1 MVTDPSAAPWPQATE
16 PTPTSF
22 HVVGWRFMGA
32 EVAYERTT
40 VVGGRPL
47 TFFALAGA
55 SALTNRRRRHE
66 AARLATP
73 RWRPLGDISVAITDA
88 RLLVHHE
95 GAWASVWLD
104 AVTMLQGHPDG
115 AGVTLLF
122 ADDPPYAFTG
132 AWAGRLASALGRALT
147 ARRGPSSASAAE
159 DDAPC
164 RSRLVLMGQDPS
176 VRNAV
181 ASARLEGVE
190 LEPAVVAILEAAAA
204 GEMTSDQAR
213 RKILAEH
220 GVDLPAEH
228 RLSQPAHAN

>member
-1 MVTDPSAAPWPQATE
+1 MVTDPSAHAWSQRTDT
-16 PTPTSF
+16 TPASF
-22 HVVGWRFMGA
+22 RVAGWRYLGVD
-32 EVAYERTT
+32 VAYEQST
-40 VVGGRPL
+40 VIGGGPL
-47 TFFALAGA
+47 MFSALAGA
-55 SALTNRRRRHE
+55 SMVGNRRRRDE
-66 AARLATP
+66 AGRLAAP
-73 RWRPLGDISVAITDA
+73 RWRPLGDITVVFDDA

-104 AVTMLQGHPDG
+104 AITMLQGHPGG

-132 AWAGRLASALGRALT
+132 AWAGHLAAAIERALA
-147 ARRGPSSASAAE
+147 ARRAPAGTSVAE
-159 DDAPC
+159 GDEPR
-164 RSRLVLMGQDPS
+164 RSRLVPMGQDPS
-176 VRNAV
+176 VRSAV

-220 GVDLPAEH
+220 GVDLPTEH